1 MSRIVCL
8 LLAGLLVTLSVYAAD
23 DTADLLATEIAKF
36 QVNGTLEKA
45 LADLSAAGKVK
56 ILPDWQALTAA
67 GAGPDTRVALRARG
81 DTLQDL
87 LGVLVLRAAA
97 KDSPLAW
104 YVDGQA
110 IRITTRDNVLHHIAP
125 SPDAPQAAVPEA
137 AAPASTAPE
146 VAAPPATAPKP
157 RDAARANADGVVS
170 FKEMPLKDVIKYFQD
185 HTGLNIVVNWS
196 SLEAVG
202 IAKDTPVTL
211 EARKLSAGC
220 VMDLVLDNISGN
232 RDKFERVYY
241 VIDNGVVTIASG
253 NSLNSKTKSIVVD
266 VSDMLMVVPDFKGP
280 RLDLSMNTTNM
291 NGTGTTNTTNTNNTN
306 TNDSTITNE
315 PTMAEQRA
323 KVQEN
328 LISAIKNSIGP
339 EMWQPDGKGSIT
351 VFQGKLVITQ
361 TQLGFKL
368 METSVK

>member
-8 LLAGLLVTLSVYAAD
+8 LLAGLLVALPLYAAD
-23 DTADLLATEIAKF
+23 DTADLLAAEIAKF
-36 QVNGTLEKA
+36 QVNGTFEKA
-45 LADLSAAGKVK
+45 VADLSAAGKVK
-56 ILPDWQALTAA
+56 ILPDWPVLTAA
-67 GAGPDTRVALRARG
+67 GAVPDTRVALRARG
-81 DTLQDL
+81 ETLQDL
-87 LGVLVLRAAA
+87 LDTLVLRAAA

-110 IRITTRDNVLHHIAP
+110 IRITTQDNVVHHIAP
-125 SPDAPQAAVPEA
+125 SPDAPRAATPET
-137 AAPASTAPE
+137 AAPAPAAPE
-146 VAAPPATAPKP
+146 VAAPPAAAPKP
-157 RDAARANADGVVS
+157 RDVIRTNTDGAVS
-170 FKEMPLKDVIKYFQD
+170 FKEMPLKDVIKYFED

-211 EARKLSAGC
+211 ECRKLSAGR
-220 VMDLVLDNISGN
+220 VLDLVLDNISGN

-241 VIDNGVVTIASG
+241 VIDNGVVTIATG
-253 NSLNSKTKSIVVD
+253 NTLNSKTKSIVID
-266 VSDMLMVVPDFKGP
+266 VTDMLMVVPDFKGP
-280 RLDLSMNTTNM
+280 RLDLSMNTI
-291 NGTGTTNTTNTNNTN
+291 NGNVTGTTNTTGTDNNT
-306 TNDSTITNE
+306 DSTTANE
-315 PTMAEQRA
+315 PTMSEQRA

-328 LISAIKNSIGP
+328 LINAIKNSIGP

-368 METSVK
+368 MEASVK